1 MAEAM
6 SGPVTNCPW
15 CSAPLPEGATEHCP
29 SCGAALATTGAEGDI
44 RGVTTLDP
52 EAILRA
58 RADVARPRSRI
69 LSFITG
75 EVVPETGGPAS
86 AESLAPPPDDVRRE
100 MLRMPIEAER
110 ADLAAETVALKS
122 DELEK
127 IGIPLSQL
135 GADESVLG
143 PTASPEPAD
152 AAEDSA
158 VEVATTDAAQPPA
171 GATAAEAPASSGLP
185 PATALPSSTA
195 LPPHPAEVA
204 DAGEPPAPA

>member
-15 CSAPLPEGATEHCP
+15 CSAALPDGAAERCP
-29 SCGAALATTGAEGDI
+29 SCGAALAASGSEGDI
-44 RGVTTLDP
+44 KGVTTLDT

-58 RADVARPRSRI
+58 RSDAARPRSRI

-75 EVVPETGGPAS
+75 DVVPETGGPAS
-86 AESLAPPPDDVRRE
+86 PESLAPPPDEVRRE
-100 MLRMPIEAER
+100 ILRMQLEAER
-110 ADLAAETVALKS
+110 AEIAAETVALKS

-143 PTASPEPAD
+143 PTPEPEPAAAALAD
-152 AAEDSA
+152 APAQEASP
-158 VEVATTDAAQPPA
+158 AA
-171 GATAAEAPASSGLP
+171 ATAEPAV
-185 PATALPSSTA
+185 ATALPGPTALPTPTA
-195 LPPHPAEVA
+195 LPPAPAGEA
-204 DAGEPPAPA
+204 DAPEPPASA